1 MKRMMVWIL
10 GVMAMLATSLAFAD
24 ATANTVTGTVSAA
37 TGSAAQRVVRQGD
50 TLRAGDVVATGPN
63 SSAVLRFDDGQIAV
77 LGANSRMMIQAFEY
91 NAPAKTGNIVLN
103 LLSGGMRA
111 ITGLIGKANPTKV
124 TYKAGN
130 YTIGIR
136 GTDVNIATDQGNVA
150 VTVNE
155 GSIVFTIAG
164 QTFTVTAGNGAFMR
178 PDGTVR
184 TDVISA
190 IVNLVAPVAPELGQ
204 LLQEVGSIPIG
215 VFVPSGAGAPG
226 APPGEVVT
234 GTITSTPAGPPTT
247 GGGGTASGR

>member
-1 MKRMMVWIL
+1 MKRIVGWL
-10 GVMAMLATSLAFAD
+10 VGLVAMLVSGLAFAD

-103 LLSGGMRA
+103 LLQGGMRA

-164 QTFTVTAGNGAFMR
+164 QTFTVTANNGAFIR
-178 PDGTVR
+178 PDGSVR
-184 TDVISA
+184 TGVIA
-190 IVNLVAPVAPELGQ
+190 DIVNFVAPIAPILGDI
-204 LLQEVGSIPIG
+204 LRDVGSIPVIG
-215 VFVPSGAGAPG
+215 VSFTPRSGEGP
-226 APPGEVVT
+226 EVVT
-234 GTITSTPAGPPTT
+234 GTLTSTPAGPPTT
-247 GGGGTASGR
+247 GGGGTASNR

>member
-1 MKRMMVWIL
+1 MKRIVGWL
-10 GVMAMLATSLAFAD
+10 VGLVAMLVSGLAFAD

-103 LLSGGMRA
+103 LLQGGMRA

-136 GTDVNIATDQGNVA
+136 GTDVNIATSQGNVA

-164 QTFTVTAGNGAFMR
+164 QTFTVTADSGAFIR
-178 PDGTVR
+178 SDGSVR
-184 TDVISA
+184 TGAIAD
-190 IVNLVAPVAPELGQ
+190 IVNFVAPIAPILGDI
-204 LLQEVGSIPIG
+204 LRDVGSIPVIG
-215 VFVPSGAGAPG
+215 VSFTPRSGEGP
-226 APPGEVVT
+226 EVVT
-234 GTITSTPAGPPTT
+234 GTLTSTPAGPPTT
-247 GGGGTASGR
+247 GGGGTASNR